1 MFHCSFAASL
11 WFVKDLDMKFKRLG
25 KVPLWRLIGPVIVV
39 AAIWWAGPGKVWG
52 VLSIADVRVVA
63 VVLLLSIPMVTIKA
77 VRWRI
82 LLRCYDIELSFRDSV
97 SMYAT
102 GIVFSTVTPGRVGD
116 MVKILMLV
124 KRGCSAGKAIAC
136 NVLDRLFDVTLIVIA
151 GYAGMWYFSGQFG
164 AHLRVVNI
172 IIVIVVGLLVVFV
185 LKRHLIK
192 KMAIK
197 LIPAQYEA
205 TARESWNE
213 IVGGFWRN
221 PVGQLLSLGFWTVVF
236 WGVYFCAM
244 YLCAVALELDVSFI
258 YMSACAVIAMLF
270 SLLPITVAGIGTR
283 DATFILLLG
292 QIGIERQE
300 SLALSALILAVFLV
314 NCAVLYLISVILK

>member
-1 MFHCSFAASL
+1 
-11 WFVKDLDMKFKRLG
+11 MKFKRLG

>member
-1 MFHCSFAASL
+1 
-11 WFVKDLDMKFKRLG
+11 MKFKRLG

-292 QIGIERQE
+292 QIGIERQSGILSQLCG
-300 SLALSALILAVFLV
+300 SLS
-314 NCAVLYLISVILK
+314 YLGDS